1 MAEETPL
8 VVTKEEYEA
17 EQREI
22 ALLEATHARLAGEW
36 ASKTTGLTLVPREE
50 YERQEAEIRAMEKRL
65 SELWRRWGRYAARR
79 RWALVRELKRT
90 AAAYLGLIRT
100 TLREA
105 LSLRGELE
113 AARRLHERKVIL
125 TPELETL
132 RRRIRETW
140 EKLETEKRRLARK
153 IVAELIG
160 TEQTTGYDILYN
172 ADMERYLVRHPR
184 TKELLRIENKLL
196 IEVTCSIEDY
206 MEGKDVPIAL
216 ELTGMTLAQ
225 KMGKEEITKIT
236 DKEGPIK
243 NAVFNWLMDLVK
255 DRPAQ
260 KPGWEKLSKTLVGT
274 IDFSYMGASEEPKR
288 EYPCKAPDYP
298 KIRLWLER
306 RSRYIEYRRYP
317 TKGCAEVT
325 AG

>member
-36 ASKTTGLTLVPREE
+36 TSKTTGLTLVPREE

-125 TPELETL
+125 TPELERL
-132 RRRIRETW
+132 RREMRETW

-153 IVAELIG
+153 IIAEYISI
-160 TEQTTGYDILYN
+160 EETTGYLIFYSHE
-172 ADMERYLVRHPR
+172 MTRYLIANPDTR
-184 TKELLRIENKLL
+184 ELLRIEKGIV
-196 IEVTCSIEDY
+196 IETTGAIETEVGSTDTPISLEITAITNVEEMGLSDIERIIRADGPIESAILEWMKREGWGPLARKMDPESISH
-206 MEGKDVPIAL
+206 AF
-216 ELTGMTLAQ
+216 
-225 KMGKEEITKIT
+225 MGK
-236 DKEGPIK
+236 
-243 NAVFNWLMDLVK
+243 A
-255 DRPAQ
+255 
-260 KPGWEKLSKTLVGT
+260 
-274 IDFSYMGASEEPKR
+274 EEPKR
-288 EYPCKAPDYP
+288 NYITTAPKYP
-298 KIRLWLER
+298 KIAVWMER
-306 RSRYIEYRRYP
+306 RSRYIPYRRYP
-317 TKGCAEVT
+317 VERGYDIIEAKE
-325 AG
+325 